1 MWSMTAQMQE
11 ELWWLAGL
19 ALAVAG
25 IAAFADRRRAK
36 RTDLD
41 AVGFM
46 PWPLILV
53 ISMLSAAV
61 MAALALKSR

>member
-1 MWSMTAQMQE
+1 MQE

-19 ALAVAG
+19 ALAVSG